1 MGKAGKEKGPV
12 GTIAVFSV
20 CSGYFYSFMLKKN
33 DQKQFVEEKGLK
45 GLISGYN

>member
-12 GTIAVFSV
+12 STIAVFSV
-20 CSGYFYSFMLKKN
+20 RSGYFYSFMLKKY